1 MRSLAK
7 AVAKAAGVERVV
19 LEADG
24 GVLDGAAKVS
34 AVLRDGQRLV
44 ARVPLDLPYDEFD
57 VVVVD
62 FGRAGSGAPSCS
74 PEAPAWVCSRS
85 DVERRA
91 ARRRI
96 SGGRRGAPSGGRRVR
111 RRPRLPLRV
120 DAADDA
126 APVAWRRPGAGEVV
140 VLPDFV
146 DEALARKIIA
156 VAKTAR
162 GGGLMGD
169 GGAAARPAASG
180 YRSNR
185 AAFLTDASGAGA
197 LALRTVTR
205 VADGLGHRT
214 LELRC
219 VLPRAVKKATV
230 AALEDA
236 GEAFGVTFAMTP
248 GMVRTASPLT
258 AGAVAAMRVD
268 SPMISYHSLEGGK
281 SDRIMSVDC
290 HPDASDGLV
299 TFATVGGGG
308 EGDVRL
314 WSLAPDAEAP
324 VYRSSLRKGHDGSVN
339 CARWSPDGAK
349 LCSAGDRGTVCVW
362 SGQSTAAWWRGL
374 DDRDERAT
382 CGHLSHSDDVYDVC
396 WSPCGAY
403 VLSGSIDGVV
413 TIWHAEPRRA
423 VKVVRDHAHYVQ
435 GVAWDP
441 LGTCFATASSDRT
454 VKVYALPDKWAASKK
469 PLAPKTVRFWGDERA
484 RRRREKARKDAG
496 DTETKE
502 EPREGLFS
510 SEIAHASFF
519 RRLQFAADG
528 TALRRLRRRVPVL
541 FRPAA
546 PPARRALLCHDAFA
560 VHDVRSGRPLAVG
573 AGGHYAAL
581 TDGAWAPDG
590 SALILASADGYLSF
604 ARFDPGE
611 LGERAAPGR
620 ARDVAPVDAF
630 AGRAG
635 VPRGLD
641 EASSVEADQ
650 AGDGASSTRRSG
662 A

>member
-1 MRSLAK
+1 
-7 AVAKAAGVERVV
+7 
-19 LEADG
+19 
-24 GVLDGAAKVS
+24 
-34 AVLRDGQRLV
+34 
-44 ARVPLDLPYDEFD
+44 
-57 VVVVD
+57 
-62 FGRAGSGAPSCS
+62 
-74 PEAPAWVCSRS
+74 
-85 DVERRA
+85 
-91 ARRRI
+91 
-96 SGGRRGAPSGGRRVR
+96 
-111 RRPRLPLRV
+111 
-120 DAADDA
+120 
-126 APVAWRRPGAGEVV
+126 
-140 VLPDFV
+140 
-146 DEALARKIIA
+146 
-156 VAKTAR
+156 
-162 GGGLMGD
+162 
-169 GGAAARPAASG
+169 
-180 YRSNR
+180 
-185 AAFLTDASGAGA
+185 
-197 LALRTVTR
+197 
-205 VADGLGHRT
+205 
-214 LELRC
+214 
-219 VLPRAVKKATV
+219 
-230 AALEDA
+230 
-236 GEAFGVTFAMTP
+236 
-248 GMVRTASPLT
+248 
-258 AGAVAAMRVD
+258 MRVD

-324 VYRSSLRKGHDGSVN
+324 VYGSSLRKGHDGSVN

-362 SGQSTAAWWRGL
+362 SGESSAAWWRGL

-413 TIWHAEPRRA
+413 TIWHAETRRA

-484 RRRREKARKDAG
+484 RRRRERARRDAG

-528 TALRRLRRRVPVL
+528 TALVAAAAARGDAQGAAALLRDGLDRGPFAFLASPEGACGGARACPAL
-541 FRPAA
+541 FRRGDG
-546 PPARRALLCHDAFA
+546 PPRALVALLCHDAFA

-611 LGERAAPGR
+611 LGERVDAPRPAAAAEPAAPPANDEAAPGTPHAAPAAAAPPR
-620 ARDVAPVDAF
+620 PETGDAAASPKKKKRIAPTLLAPPTPKSPAPEPAPEPAAPAPAEPDAPPKKKKRIAPTLLVAA
-630 AGRAG
+630 
-635 VPRGLD
+635 
-641 EASSVEADQ
+641 
-650 AGDGASSTRRSG
+650 
-662 A
+662 

>member
-1 MRSLAK
+1 
-7 AVAKAAGVERVV
+7 
-19 LEADG
+19 
-24 GVLDGAAKVS
+24 
-34 AVLRDGQRLV
+34 
-44 ARVPLDLPYDEFD
+44 
-57 VVVVD
+57 
-62 FGRAGSGAPSCS
+62 
-74 PEAPAWVCSRS
+74 
-85 DVERRA
+85 
-91 ARRRI
+91 
-96 SGGRRGAPSGGRRVR
+96 
-111 RRPRLPLRV
+111 
-120 DAADDA
+120 
-126 APVAWRRPGAGEVV
+126 
-140 VLPDFV
+140 
-146 DEALARKIIA
+146 
-156 VAKTAR
+156 
-162 GGGLMGD
+162 MGD

-197 LALRTVTR
+197 VLGALRRTLPELALRTVTR

-349 LCSAGDRGTVCVW
+349 LCRGRPRHRLRLER
-362 SGQSTAAWWRGL
+362 QSTAAWWRGL

-413 TIWHAEPRRA
+413 TIWHAETRRA

-469 PLAPKTVRFWGDERA
+469 PSPKTVRFWGDGA

-496 DTETKE
+496 DTETKKSPARASSA
-502 EPREGLFS
+502 PRS
-510 SEIAHASFF
+510 P
-519 RRLQFAADG
+519 
-528 TALRRLRRRVPVL
+528 TRRLRRRVPVL
-541 FRPAA
+541 FRRAPAA
-546 PPARRALLCHDAFA
+546 ALLCHDAFA
-560 VHDVRSGRPLAVG
+560 VHDVRSGRPSPSAP
-573 AGGHYAAL
+573 AA
-581 TDGAWAPDG
+581 TTRRSRTAPG
-590 SALILASADGYLSF
+590 RPAARSSSRPRRLPV

-611 LGERAAPGR
+611 LGERVDAPRPAAAAEPAAPPANDEAAPGTPHASRGGAPPRRRRRGVAKKKRIAPTLLAPPTPKSPAPEPAPEPAAPAPAEPDAPPKKKAHR
-620 ARDVAPVDAF
+620 ADAPRRRLAL
-630 AGRAG
+630 GRRRRSARTATSPQWTRSPG
-635 VPRGLD
+635 APASRAASMR
-641 EASSVEADQ
+641 ASSVEADQ

>member
-1 MRSLAK
+1 
-7 AVAKAAGVERVV
+7 
-19 LEADG
+19 
-24 GVLDGAAKVS
+24 
-34 AVLRDGQRLV
+34 
-44 ARVPLDLPYDEFD
+44 
-57 VVVVD
+57 
-62 FGRAGSGAPSCS
+62 
-74 PEAPAWVCSRS
+74 
-85 DVERRA
+85 
-91 ARRRI
+91 
-96 SGGRRGAPSGGRRVR
+96 
-111 RRPRLPLRV
+111 
-120 DAADDA
+120 
-126 APVAWRRPGAGEVV
+126 
-140 VLPDFV
+140 
-146 DEALARKIIA
+146 
-156 VAKTAR
+156 
-162 GGGLMGD
+162 
-169 GGAAARPAASG
+169 
-180 YRSNR
+180 
-185 AAFLTDASGAGA
+185 
-197 LALRTVTR
+197 
-205 VADGLGHRT
+205 
-214 LELRC
+214 
-219 VLPRAVKKATV
+219 
-230 AALEDA
+230 
-236 GEAFGVTFAMTP
+236 
-248 GMVRTASPLT
+248 
-258 AGAVAAMRVD
+258 MRVD

-382 CGHLSHSDDVYDVC
+382 CGHLSHSDDVYDV
-396 WSPCGAY
+396 
-403 VLSGSIDGVV
+403 
-413 TIWHAEPRRA
+413 
-423 VKVVRDHAHYVQ
+423 VRDHAHYVQ

-510 SEIAHASFF
+510 SRSPTRPSSGGSSSPRTGPRSSRPRPRAATRRARRPCSATASTGGPSPSSP
-519 RRLQFAADG
+519 RPRAPAAARAR
-528 TALRRLRRRVPVL
+528 ALPPRRR
-541 FRPAA
+541 
-546 PPARRALLCHDAFA
+546 PPRALVALLCHDAFA

-590 SALILASADGYLSF
+590 SALILASAGGYLSF
-604 ARFDPGE
+604 ALRPGE
-611 LGERAAPGR
+611 LGERVDAPRPAAAAEPAAPPANDEAAPGTPPPR
-620 ARDVAPVDAF
+620 RGRAAARDGDA
-630 AGRAG
+630 RRVSWDG
-635 VPRGLD
+635 VPTY
-641 EASSVEADQ
+641 A
-650 AGDGASSTRRSG
+650 AGPARATTP
-662 A
+662 

>member
-1 MRSLAK
+1 MYVECL
-7 AVAKAAGVERVV
+7 VERVV
-19 LEADG
+19 KEGTRAPRL
-24 GVLDGAAKVS
+24 LNLPHS
-34 AVLRDGQRLV
+34 LV
-44 ARVPLDLPYDEFD
+44 A
-57 VVVVD
+57 
-62 FGRAGSGAPSCS
+62 G
-74 PEAPAWVCSRS
+74 
-85 DVERRA
+85 
-91 ARRRI
+91 
-96 SGGRRGAPSGGRRVR
+96 
-111 RRPRLPLRV
+111 
-120 DAADDA
+120 
-126 APVAWRRPGAGEVV
+126 
-140 VLPDFV
+140 
-146 DEALARKIIA
+146 
-156 VAKTAR
+156 
-162 GGGLMGD
+162 
-169 GGAAARPAASG
+169 
-180 YRSNR
+180 
-185 AAFLTDASGAGA
+185 
-197 LALRTVTR
+197 
-205 VADGLGHRT
+205 
-214 LELRC
+214 
-219 VLPRAVKKATV
+219 
-230 AALEDA
+230 
-236 GEAFGVTFAMTP
+236 
-248 GMVRTASPLT
+248 
-258 AGAVAAMRVD
+258 VAAMRVD

-362 SGQSTAAWWRGL
+362 SGESSAAWWRGL

-413 TIWHAEPRRA
+413 TIWHADARRA

-528 TALRRLRRRVPVL
+528 TALV
-541 FRPAA
+541 AA
-546 PPARRALLCHDAFA
+546 AAALGLAAALLVARARRA
-560 VHDVRSGRPLAVG
+560 
-573 AGGHYAAL
+573 
-581 TDGAWAPDG
+581 
-590 SALILASADGYLSF
+590 
-604 ARFDPGE
+604 
-611 LGERAAPGR
+611 
-620 ARDVAPVDAF
+620 
-630 AGRAG
+630 
-635 VPRGLD
+635 
-641 EASSVEADQ
+641 
-650 AGDGASSTRRSG
+650 
-662 A
+662 